1 MTNLDS
7 YFSSG
12 AWLVQVIGIGIIVI
26 AYFHTKERH
35 ENAKN
40 RGSTYFSVELFL
52 LLPWYIAKGLIVFL
66 GVFLILVPIIS
77 L

>member
-1 MTNLDS
+1 MAS
-7 YFSSG
+7 YISSG
-12 AWLVQVIGIGIIVI
+12 AWFAQLIGIGIVVI

-35 ENAKN
+35 ENARN

-52 LLPWYIAKGLIVFL
+52 LLPWYIAKGLIILL
-66 GVFLILVPIIS
+66 GVFLILVPFSS